1 MGFYI
6 KKALFPFVYL
16 FFMAITAFGILCIKN
31 LLWLKILLS
40 VLNLGLYAFI
50 VFSVLFK
57 EGEESVKAQRD
68 NDVERREMVRTGV
81 VRPLKLKEEY
91 KPWKGFFIGF
101 LVCVPLLALMLVHTI
116 IYLAGGTSTVCGAIG
131 GLVYFVFFVFF
142 NFGSEVLSMSAYYGS
157 LVAVPAMIALCGVAY
172 CLGAKKVQL
181 QLKRISD
188 RQRQIYGE

>member
-16 FFMAITAFGILCIKN
+16 FFMAITAFGILCIN
-31 LLWLKILLS
+31 GLLWLKILLCA
-40 VLNLGLYAFI
+40 LNLALYGFI
-50 VFSVLFK
+50 VFSVMFK

-68 NDVERREMVRTGV
+68 NDVERREMVRTGI

-101 LVCVPLLALMLVHTI
+101 LICVPLLVMLLIHTVI
-116 IYLAGGTSTVCGAIG
+116 LIAGGTSRVVGAIG
-131 GLVYFVFFVFF
+131 GIVYFVFFVFF
-142 NFGSEVLSMSAYYGS
+142 NFGTETLSMSAYYGA
-157 LVAVPAMIALCGVAY
+157 LVAVPFMVLLCGIAY
-172 CLGAKKVQL
+172 CLGARKVQL
-181 QLKRISD
+181 QLRRIND